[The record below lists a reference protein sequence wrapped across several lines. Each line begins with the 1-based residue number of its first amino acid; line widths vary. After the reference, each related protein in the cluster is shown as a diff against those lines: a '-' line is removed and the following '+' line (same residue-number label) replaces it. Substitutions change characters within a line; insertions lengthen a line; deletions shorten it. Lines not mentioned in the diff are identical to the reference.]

1 MALAETAP
9 LPAPRL
15 PQLLEFLRRELA
27 PLPGRAIGTVRTVIA
42 CVVTLVLCMAL
53 QVPDAH
59 LSVWVALR
67 VVTEEEGETL
77 LFGVVALLALTIA
90 VAMSLVL
97 LTVATDQAWLRFCL
111 MAALAALGLF
121 LRRTFVIG
129 AFGFVI
135 GLVSTL
141 IMTVPDFVPIPEL
154 IVRASL
160 WLWPVFALGIT
171 ASVAANLLIAPSDPA
186 TLLAE
191 ELRARLQAVE
201 DALARQLGVP
211 TRESETTPSLA
222 TLVTAGMARMLALL
236 RSAVIV
242 HPSLKRRHG
251 QQSALITL
259 ADRLVT
265 AAAAFELT
273 APVPLGPA
281 ERARLQRIADEC
293 SRVRRALETG
303 RAPEPAPPRGAEP
316 GGGDR
321 SSAQPALAE
330 LEHVVDLLRSA
341 LETED
346 VPAEAA
352 PLAEP
357 RRLFVPDAFT
367 NPEYLR
373 YALKGSLAVMIC
385 YVLQSAVDWPGIRT
399 CIVTCMIV
407 ALTSEG
413 ATIQKATLRLS
424 GALVGALL
432 GFLSILLI
440 IPNMVSITSLVLV
453 VAAGTAVAG
462 WVNLGSARIS
472 YAGVQ
477 IALAFFMCVIQG
489 FAPNWHFD
497 TIRDRLVGIL
507 LGNVVITLVFL
518 YVWPVD
524 ALMALRRNLA
534 AALRTTAH
542 LATVEG
548 ETDDPAAMGRNTA
561 ALRAQFDRNLGAVQQ
576 SLEEAGF
583 EPGVPGERAWE
594 TRAALQ
600 RVTIDTQ
607 AVFLNQ
613 LAVARHRPDFAPDV
627 LPPPVRAGIRRLNTA
642 VASHLDAVAGRIEAT
657 ADAPLPDLQAPLAE
671 LAHVVESPAGRATG
685 ADVAAQIHARLALY
699 RVLVLR
705 IERLAA
711 PASAVRQQQGAER

>member
-1 MALAETAP
+1 MALVETAP
-9 LPAPRL
+9 LPALRL
-15 PQLLEFLRRELA
+15 PQLLGFLRRELA

-53 QVPDAH
+53 QVPEAH

-67 VVTEEEGETL
+67 VVTGEEGETL
-77 LFGVVALLALTIA
+77 LFGVVALLALTIGLA
-90 VAMSLVL
+90 ISLVL
-97 LTVATDQAWLRFCL
+97 LTVAMDQAWLRFCL

-129 AFGFVI
+129 AFGFVV
-135 GLVSTL
+135 GLVGTL
-141 IMTVPDFVPIPEL
+141 IMTAPDFVPTPEL
-154 IVRASL
+154 VVRASL
-160 WLWPVFALGIT
+160 WLWPVFALGIA
-171 ASVAANLLIAPSDPA
+171 ASVAVNLLIAPSDPA
-186 TLLAE
+186 MLLTE
-191 ELRARLQAVE
+191 ELRARVQAAK
-201 DALARQLGVP
+201 DALARQLGAP
-211 TRESETTPSLA
+211 MRESETTPSLA

-293 SRVRRALETG
+293 GRVRRALATG
-303 RAPEPAPPRGAEP
+303 RPPEPAPD
-316 GGGDR
+316 GGDR
-321 SSAQPALAE
+321 SAAQPALAE

-346 VPAEAA
+346 APAEAA

-357 RRLFVPDAFT
+357 RGLFVPDAFT
-367 NPEYLR
+367 NPEYRR
-373 YALKGSLAVMIC
+373 YALKGALAVMIC
-385 YVLQSAVDWPGIRT
+385 YVLQSAADWPGIRT

-432 GFLSILLI
+432 GFLAILLLV
-440 IPNMVSITSLVLV
+440 PGMESITSLVLL
-453 VAAGTAVAG
+453 VAAGTVIGG
-462 WVNLGSARIS
+462 WVNLGGARIS

-477 IALAFFMCVIQG
+477 IAFAFYVCVIQG

-534 AALRTTAH
+534 AALRTTAR
-542 LATVEG
+542 LATVED
-548 ETDDPAAMGRNTA
+548 ETEDPAALARSA
-561 ALRAQFDRNLGAVQQ
+561 AELRAQADRQFGAVQQ
-576 SLEEAGF
+576 ALEEAVF
-583 EPGVPGERAWE
+583 EPERD
-594 TRAALQ
+594 ALP
-600 RVTIDTQ
+600 RVTIDAQ
-607 AVFLNQ
+607 SVFLNQ
-613 LAVARHRPDFAPDV
+613 LAVARHRPDFAPGV
-627 LPPPVRAGIRRLNTA
+627 LPPPVRAAIRRLNTA
-642 VASHLDAVAGRIEAT
+642 VAARLGAVADRIEGT
-657 ADAPLPDLQAPLAE
+657 ADGPLPDLRPPLAG
-671 LAHVVESPAGRATG
+671 LADVVEAFPGDPARPA
-685 ADVAAQIHARLALY
+685 VAVELHARLDLY
-699 RVLVLR
+699 RALVRR

-711 PASAVRQQQGAER
+711 PDHAAHRHDGADG